1 MEALEF
7 NRNVLPLLLLLVVRA
22 VLKFP
27 HSEVNAQKPQ
37 PLEATEEELPLS
49 VVPALKPLLS
59 VEAALTHLLSVDS
72 AHKLPRDV
80 VPPQRLPFS
89 VVTAAP
95 HHRLLKVVVPQAPQT
110 DVSPLLPLID
120 VMPLQDLVALMVPQ
134 DPIAAP
140 VQADPNK
147 RAEVSRDVEHQIK
160 LLLLDEV
167 AHRGLPEVAPELKD
181 PLADPSTS
189 MAVE

>member
-1 MEALEF
+1 MLEF
-7 NRNVLPLLLLLVVRA
+7 NRNVLPLLVLLA
-22 VLKFP
+22 DQADLKLP
-27 HSEVNAQKPQ
+27 HSEVTAQQ
-37 PLEATEEELPLS
+37 PLPSVVREELGQ
-49 VVPALKPLLS
+49 LS

-72 AHKLPRDV
+72 AHKHPRDV

-89 VVTAAP
+89 VVTAAL